1 MACYHD
7 ACGTLAAVA
16 VVWDAWD
23 RRRVSLMVAIQWR
36 RSPFSLS
43 CACLVCA
50 MALQTLAWSAHAMMR
65 MSAWLDVVNVHDG
78 IQAVHGVAHF
88 P

>member
-1 MACYHD
+1 MASYHD

-16 VVWDAWD
+16 VVRDAWD

-36 RSPFSLS
+36 RSLFSLS

-50 MALQTLAWSAHAMMR
+50 MVLQTCAWSAHAMMR
-65 MSAWLDVVNVHDG
+65 MSAWLDMVNVRDG
-78 IQAVHGVAHF
+78 ILAVHGVASF